1 MLPRSV
7 PDSCL
12 FETNPIPEQH
22 SLVWIFSWTDKML
35 FVFLSGDWSV
45 RRFHTGDHFRG
56 LQWRVSLPSVTSSSS
71 PLSPCSV
78 PPSHSAKVLPL
89 PPCRPVTTMTTRR
102 AESKVRDTRPTVAHS
117 CPAGGPFPPFLSFFF
132 FLSSIWMQGA
142 TCSAH
147 IPANLHG
154 NSHLAASGD
163 AARVRVHRM
172 FNQCPW
178 IRHMAAAALQGCEHV
193 RKLTEEG
200 CFFFIFPSVSVCEDG
215 RKRNVHRVT
224 WLLQHRHSSRC

>member
-117 CPAGGPFPPFLSFFF
+117 CPAGGPFPPFLFFF
-132 FLSSIWMQGA
+132 FFYHPYECKVPRALHTSQLISMVTAIWQPLETRRAYVCTECSISALEFA
-142 TCSAH
+142 TWQQQRYKV
-147 IPANLHG
+147 
-154 NSHLAASGD
+154 ASMWG
-163 AARVRVHRM
+163 
-172 FNQCPW
+172 
-178 IRHMAAAALQGCEHV
+178 
-193 RKLTEEG
+193 
-200 CFFFIFPSVSVCEDG
+200 S
-215 RKRNVHRVT
+215 
-224 WLLQHRHSSRC
+224 